1 MKFNNWLLLFFCWLP
16 FTSLFAGIPQ
26 KKALLVG
33 ISNYPTNSGWNKIN
47 ALNDIRLLK
56 TALLEQGFT
65 ENDILV
71 LSEAKATKQ
80 GIITAFKKHFA
91 YLKPGDFAYFHFSGH
106 GQQVI
111 DRNKDELDQLDEA
124 IVPYDATRTPNST
137 YSGQNHILDDELAI
151 LFKKLRIQLQKSGQL
166 FVTIDACH
174 SGSVSR
180 GKENLSIARG
190 TTKPFGT
197 DVLPTQ
203 QDLFFSSKDKQTNDF
218 APLILFSATS
228 QDELNYEFRDNDQEY
243 YGPLSYALAKHF
255 PYIKENTSYTAL
267 FDDVRRTMA
276 EIAIQQV
283 PISEGDLNRIIW
295 SGKLK
300 GKTNYY
306 QVTKQRGKDYFQVDG
321 GLLTKLLPGSTVAFH
336 PPETRDTKNS
346 QVIAHGVVI
355 ESEAFFSWIKT
366 TRLPTIDLANKW
378 IIIEEQNFGE
388 LQLNLKLDLENQ
400 SLLQPLKSAIFTSPH
415 FVLNPIHPDI
425 VIQEKRG
432 NISVFSTTDQ
442 TIFQKKVNNSTA
454 KTVIGEIINN
464 ALFPYL
470 QAAYLRRLPLKNKEF
485 EVTIEL
491 VPVLVE
497 DNPYDDVLEIK
508 ETLSINTKK
517 NSQGNIV
524 FQEMDHFQI
533 KVHNKGTEKAFFA
546 ILAIQSDNKINVLVP
561 SEDYQPSE
569 YFIAPNKTKILNDI
583 WQIAPPF
590 GQEVFKVIASD
601 QPMNWRTLDHLRGNT
616 NNDFFGIPTLKMM
629 ADGERGTVM
638 IRGNPSA
645 ANVNTF
651 IFRIEKK

>member
-1 MKFNNWLLLFFCWLP
+1 MKINNWLLLFFCWLS
-16 FTSLFAGIPQ
+16 FTSVFAVIPQ

-56 TALLEQGFT
+56 AALLEQGFT
-65 ENDILV
+65 EKDILV
-71 LSEAKATKQ
+71 LSETKATKQ
-80 GIITAFKKHFA
+80 GILTAFKKHFA

-111 DRNKDELDQLDEA
+111 DRNKDELDELDEA
-124 IVPYDATRTPNST
+124 IVPYDAVRTPNAT
-137 YSGQNHILDDELAI
+137 YAGQNHILDDELNN
-151 LFKKLRIQLQKSGQL
+151 LFKTLRSELKESGQL

-174 SGSVSR
+174 SGSISR

-197 DVLPTQ
+197 DILPTQ
-203 QDLFFSSKDKQTNDF
+203 QDLYFSSNDKQTIGL

-228 QDELNYEFRDNDQEY
+228 QDELNYEFKDNDQEY

-255 PYIKENTSYTAL
+255 PYITKNTSYTAL
-267 FDDVRRTMA
+267 FDNIRRTMA
-276 EIAIQQV
+276 AIAIQQV

-300 GKTNYY
+300 GKANYY

-321 GLLTKLLPGSTVAFH
+321 GVLTKLLPGSTVAFY
-336 PPETRDTKNS
+336 PPETWDTKKS
-346 QVIAHGVVI
+346 QPIAHGVVQ

-366 TRLPTIDLANKW
+366 TKLPTIDLANKW
-378 IIIEEQNFGE
+378 VIIEEQNFGN
-388 LQLNLKLDLENQ
+388 LQLNLKFDLDNQALLE
-400 SLLQPLKSAIFTSPH
+400 PLKSAIFMSPH
-415 FVLNPIHPDI
+415 FVLNPTLPDI
-425 VIQEKRG
+425 VIQEQRG
-432 NISVFSTTDQ
+432 NISVFSTTDR
-442 TIFQKKVNNSTA
+442 TIFQKKINNSTA
-454 KTVIGEIINN
+454 KTVIDEVINN

-470 QAAYLRRLPLKNKEF
+470 QAAYLRRLPLKNEEF
-485 EVTIEL
+485 EVEIEL

-508 ETLSINTKK
+508 EMQSINTKK

-569 YFIAPNKTKILNDI
+569 YFIAPNKTKVLNDI

-601 QPMNWRTLDHLRGNT
+601 QPMNWRTLDHLRGDT
-616 NNDFFGIPTLKMM
+616 NNDFFGIPTLKIR
-629 ADGERGTVM
+629 ADGKRGTVT

-645 ANVNTF
+645 ANINTL